1 MGIKI
6 WDNEDNLLGCVQLS
20 ELNIA
25 MQEERKRLELLERH
39 SRRALRLAKGGLA
52 ALQVGNYDPLLAR
65 EQLERIVLVL
75 GDIDP

>member
-20 ELNIA
+20 DLRVA

-52 ALQVGNYDPLLAR
+52 ALQAGNYDPLLAR